1 MFYQQ
6 IHALDYPRNVP
17 DLLVFDRNSS
27 PLDESRALVPKG
39 DRPLLRRGARTNFKR
54 NSSLTAPQRNR
65 RSESDSIDSLRR
77 LDENNNNNS
86 NSIVRSSS
94 AEGITLADS
103 LGETTATRG
112 GGGGGAVLT
121 EEPSPMLSPV
131 AENEEVRDLCIA
143 TREEQSLTS
152 PSPPAPV
159 VMARSVS
166 TSTTTSNQSR
176 KSAWSW
182 AFWSDEKS
190 SKKNN
195 KIEPNTASNT
205 VNTTTT
211 TEDDKPADT
220 TATGAATTANSSSSS
235 SNNNKRFTLSSLFSR
250 KSKSNNNQSNASY
263 TTNFDLFLDEQKKA
277 PKDFQ
282 LNRMHMTRLP
292 LHVERAIYKLS
303 HVKLANPRRPL
314 HEQVLISNQMF
325 WYLSVIAANGP
336 QPATSASSAYD
347 MSSEEQPQK
356 KAPRKRLVK
365 KQKPRPVS
373 APQQQPYQPH
383 HQHRQQVPSSKKRT
397 NSHTANSNQKGN
409 TPMFMANPRTATNES
424 TGFVVPENYLNP
436 KQQQQQQQQPQLQS
450 KKKPTV
456 LGNNTSKK
464 APLYHKQQQGSDSSS
479 SDDDDDDDDDNDDN
493 SDDDHGR
500 EAITEKIVISPS
512 EKEDEL
518 PLVMYKSNAYHKKI
532 K

>member
-1 MFYQQ
+1 MEECDTAEAEKDRQAALNALESKHSSTGQAEETEQQ
-6 IHALDYPRNVP
+6 EEEDNKKRKMMLRRSVSLHLPTTGDYPRNVP

-235 SNNNKRFTLSSLFSR
+235 SNNNKRFTLSSLISR

-282 LNRMHMTRLP
+282 LN
-292 LHVERAIYKLS
+292 
-303 HVKLANPRRPL
+303 
-314 HEQVLISNQMF
+314 
-325 WYLSVIAANGP
+325 
-336 QPATSASSAYD
+336 
-347 MSSEEQPQK
+347 
-356 KAPRKRLVK
+356 
-365 KQKPRPVS
+365 
-373 APQQQPYQPH
+373 
-383 HQHRQQVPSSKKRT
+383 PSKSKK
-397 NSHTANSNQKGN
+397 
-409 TPMFMANPRTATNES
+409 
-424 TGFVVPENYLNP
+424 
-436 KQQQQQQQQPQLQS
+436 
-450 KKKPTV
+450 TV
-456 LGNNTSKK
+456 
-464 APLYHKQQQGSDSSS
+464 A
-479 SDDDDDDDDDNDDN
+479 
-493 SDDDHGR
+493 
-500 EAITEKIVISPS
+500 
-512 EKEDEL
+512 
-518 PLVMYKSNAYHKKI
+518 
-532 K
+532 